1 MSGLSRST
9 CRYRGKALDD
19 GELRSKLRELA
30 HEHRRFGTPRLTV
43 LLRREGF
50 TDNHKRIERV
60 YREEGLQ
67 VKRRKRKRTCRSTRL
82 RKIDHP
88 RRANERWSMDFV
100 HDFLEGGRRLRCL
113 TIVDDF
119 TRECPHIEV
128 ATSISGDRVA
138 RVLDYLAWSRGLP
151 EEIVVD
157 NGPEFTGLV
166 MDQWAHQHAVSLHF
180 IEPGKPTQNAFIE
193 SFNGSFRD
201 ECLNEHWF
209 PDLADAQ
216 QKVESWRKKY
226 NTFRPHSSLGQMT
239 PEEFAEKLDG
249 LEKLTQDLVG

>member
-1 MSGLSRST
+1 M
-9 CRYRGKALDD
+9 
-19 GELRSKLRELA
+19 
-30 HEHRRFGTPRLTV
+30 

-67 VKRRKRKRTCRSTRL
+67 VKQRKRKRTCRSARA
-82 RKIDHP
+82 RKVDCP
-88 RRANERWSMDFV
+88 TQVNERWSMDFV
-100 HDFLEGGRRLRCL
+100 HDYLEGGRRLRCL

-138 RVLDYLAWSRGLP
+138 RVLDYLAWARGLP

-157 NGPEFTGLV
+157 NGPEFTGLA
-166 MDQWAHQHAVSLHF
+166 MDQWAHQHGVALHF
-180 IEPGKPTQNAFIE
+180 IEPGKPMQNAYIE

-209 PDLADAQ
+209 PDLADAR
-216 QKVESWRKKY
+216 KKIEDWRVKY

-239 PEEFAEKLDG
+239 PEEFAEQQEIP
-249 LEKLTQDLVG
+249 EKLTQDLVG